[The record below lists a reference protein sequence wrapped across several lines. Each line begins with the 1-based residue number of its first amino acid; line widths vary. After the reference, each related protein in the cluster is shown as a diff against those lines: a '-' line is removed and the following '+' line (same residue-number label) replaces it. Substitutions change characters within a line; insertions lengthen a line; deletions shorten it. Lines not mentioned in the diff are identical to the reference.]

1 MPRLV
6 LKDVRKIIQGAVI
19 VERLN
24 LAVEDGEFLVILG
37 PSGCGKSTTLNMI
50 AGLEEPTE
58 GEIHIRG
65 REVTH
70 LPPKERKIAMVFQ
83 NYALYPHM
91 TVAQNLGFGLKM
103 AKTPRDEIA
112 RQVTSVAQML
122 GIEGLLERKPRQI
135 SGGQRQR
142 VAVGRALV
150 RNPDLFLFDEPLSNL
165 DAKLRGQM
173 RVELKQLH
181 ERLEATTV
189 YVTHDQTE
197 AMTMASRIVVMR
209 AGIIQQVGS
218 PLEIYDRPR
227 NRFVAEFVGSPT
239 MNFIECGIVRE
250 TSAAYAVGQAFR
262 TRLPAGQGSEVDH
275 GATAAFVL
283 GIRPEDI
290 ALHEPG
296 PADPAAGLFPAEIAA
311 VEPLGNATYV
321 TLKLGQQLLTA
332 VVSATHVYRVHD
344 VPRIS
349 FDSNKVHLFPADPA
363 GEALR

>member
-1 MPRLV
+1 MSRLI
-6 LKDVRKIIQGAVI
+6 LENIRKVIKGAVI

-58 GEIHIRG
+58 GEIYIRG
-65 REVTH
+65 RVVTH

-83 NYALYPHM
+83 HYALYPHM
-91 TVAQNLGFGLKM
+91 TVAENLGFGLKM

-112 RQVTSVAQML
+112 RQVASVAQML
-122 GIEGLLERKPRQI
+122 GIDELLARKPRQL

-181 ERLEATTV
+181 ERLKATTV

-209 AGIIQQVGS
+209 AGIIQQIGS

-239 MNFIECGIVRE
+239 MNFLECRIVRE
-250 TSAAYAVGQAFR
+250 TSGVYAVGDAFR
-262 TRLPAGQGSEVDH
+262 TRLPVGQSSEVNH
-275 GATAAFVL
+275 GVAAAFVL
-283 GIRPEDI
+283 GIRAEDV

-296 PADPAAGLFPAEIAA
+296 PANPAAGVFSAEIAA

-321 TLKLGQQLLTA
+321 TLKLGRQLLTA
-332 VVSATHVYRVHD
+332 VVSANHACRVHE
-344 VPRIS
+344 VPRVT
-349 FDSNKVHLFPADPA
+349 FDSNKVHLFRADPA
-363 GEALR
+363 GEALG